1 MRTLLAALIVII
13 TTQFTLAHEVQT
25 YPEFEIREDIMRLQ
39 INYWEL
45 TQQLEYAAPELRLR
59 VYEEIADVLEQL
71 RDATVKLLELDA
83 KIHTQEP
90 HQ

>member
-1 MRTLLAALIVII
+1 MRTVLAALILIVS
-13 TTQFTLAHEVQT
+13 TQFTHAHDVET

-59 VYEEIADVLEQL
+59 VYEEIADILQKL
-71 RDATVKLLELDA
+71 RDHTAKLLELDA
-83 KIHTQEP
+83 KIHAQDP